1 MTDTTGRN
9 AVTQDPEHST
19 VHGTFVL
26 EHTYPAAPER
36 VFAAW
41 TSAQAKTR
49 WFVSTP
55 EGGGITVPLS
65 LDFQVGGTE
74 LLKAAMAD
82 GTEYTYQAR
91 YEDIVPGER
100 IVATTQMYKD
110 EQRISVSV
118 TTVELAPA
126 GDGTRLTLTEQGTYL
141 DGLDEPKWREAG
153 TRRQLDALGERFQ

>member
-1 MTDTTGRN
+1 MTDTER
-9 AVTQDPEHST
+9 ST
-19 VHGTFVL
+19 VHSTFVL
-26 EHTYPAAPER
+26 EYTYPAAPAR

-41 TSAQAKTR
+41 TSAQAKSQ
-49 WFVSTP
+49 WFVNTP

-91 YEDIVPGER
+91 YEDIVPSER
-100 IVATTQMYKD
+100 IVATTQMYKGD
-110 EQRISVSV
+110 QRISVSV

-153 TRRQLDALGERFQ
+153 TRTQLETLGKQFS

>member
-1 MTDTTGRN
+1 MTGQTGSTLN
-9 AVTQDPEHST
+9 PERSSVHST
-19 VHGTFVL
+19 FEL
-26 EHTYPAAPER
+26 EYTYPAAPER

-41 TSAQAKTR
+41 TSAQAKTQ
-49 WFVSTP
+49 WFVGTP
-55 EGGGITVPLS
+55 DGGSITVPLS

-74 LLKAAMAD
+74 VLKAAMAD

-118 TTVELAPA
+118 TTVEFAA
-126 GDGTRLTLTEQGTYL
+126 DGDGTRLTLTEQGTYL

-153 TRRQLDALGERFQ
+153 TRHQLETLGRQLRV